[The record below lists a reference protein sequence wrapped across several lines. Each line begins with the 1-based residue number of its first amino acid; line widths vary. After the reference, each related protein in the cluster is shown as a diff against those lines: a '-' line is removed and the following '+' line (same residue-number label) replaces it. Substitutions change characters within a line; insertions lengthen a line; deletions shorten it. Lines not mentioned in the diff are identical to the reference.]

1 MNKKIKE
8 CENIEFLPQKFQ
20 EELKEQSDKNILSTL
35 CYCRFRFSDYA
46 SANNGFF
53 FTSLEELAKESLV
66 DVSTVKRKLALMQMK
81 KYIERKSG
89 TNHQCTHYKL
99 SKEIEELLGIEKEE
113 NSANEPLDKISKDKL
128 SLDKKSSVKLSL
140 DETSQVESRQDN
152 LRIENNNIL
161 EKNNNKLKE
170 NNNKLEKE
178 FEKPIEEDK
187 GYTEEE
193 FESFKAEID
202 SSLERCINENE
213 LSTVRSKLSFKN
225 FQENARKRK
234 RLYNRLNSY
243 IQSKYESLQHQ
254 CAVATS
260 SNNNYDDGL
269 PF

>member
-46 SANNGFF
+46 LANNGFF
-53 FTSLEELAKESLV
+53 FTSLEELSKESLV
-66 DVSTVKRKLALMQMK
+66 DVSTVKRRLALMQMK

-89 TNHQCTHYKL
+89 KNHQCTHYKL
-99 SKEIEELLGIEKEE
+99 SKEIEELLGIEEEE

-152 LRIENNNIL
+152 LRIEK
-161 EKNNNKLKE
+161 EKISLNSIE
-170 NNNKLEKE
+170 NNTFTIETFQKE
-178 FEKPIEEDK
+178 VEPLSECK
-187 GYTEEE
+187 Y
-193 FESFKAEID
+193 
-202 SSLERCINENE
+202 ENE
-213 LSTVRSKLSFKN
+213 LINKKLDIIKNLNSKEYEIGKTM
-225 FQENARKRK
+225 
-234 RLYNRLNSY
+234 YNRCLLYLNR
-243 IQSKYESLQHQ
+243 KYHEMCEDVQPEDS
-254 CAVATS
+254 TI
-260 SNNNYDDGL
+260 DEL

>member
-35 CYCRFRFSDYA
+35 CYYRFRFSDYA
-46 SANNGFF
+46 LANNGFF
-53 FTSLEELAKESLV
+53 FTSLEGLAKESLV
-66 DVSTVKRKLALMQMK
+66 DVSTVKRRLALMQMK

-99 SKEIEELLGIEKEE
+99 SKEIEELLGIEEDE

-152 LRIENNNIL
+152 LRIEKEKMSLNSNKTFTIETFQKDVEHLL
-161 EKNNNKLKE
+161 ECKYEDELINKKLDIIKNLNTKR
-170 NNNKLEKE
+170 LE
-178 FEKPIEEDK
+178 I
-187 GYTEEE
+187 G
-193 FESFKAEID
+193 ESMYNRCLSYLNRKYNEMCEVVQ
-202 SSLERCINENE
+202 LEA
-213 LSTVRSKLSFKN
+213 STVD
-225 FQENARKRK
+225 E
-234 RLYNRLNSY
+234 
-243 IQSKYESLQHQ
+243 
-254 CAVATS
+254 
-260 SNNNYDDGL
+260 L

>member
-20 EELKEQSDKNILSTL
+20 EELKEQSDKNILATL

-46 SANNGFF
+46 LANNGFF
-53 FTSLEELAKESLV
+53 FTSLEELSKESLV
-66 DVSTVKRKLALMQMK
+66 DVSTVKRRLALMQMK

-99 SKEIEELLGIEKEE
+99 SKEIEELLGIEEEE

-152 LRIENNNIL
+152 LRIEKEKMIL
-161 EKNNNKLKE
+161 NLNKTFTIETFQKE
-170 NNNKLEKE
+170 VEPLLECK
-178 FEKPIEEDK
+178 
-187 GYTEEE
+187 Y
-193 FESFKAEID
+193 
-202 SSLERCINENE
+202 ENE
-213 LSTVRSKLSFKN
+213 LLEKKLDIIKNLNTKRLEIGENMYNRCLSYLNRKYNEKCEVVQAEASTVD
-225 FQENARKRK
+225 E
-234 RLYNRLNSY
+234 
-243 IQSKYESLQHQ
+243 
-254 CAVATS
+254 
-260 SNNNYDDGL
+260 L

>member
-66 DVSTVKRKLALMQMK
+66 DVSTVKRRLALMQMK

-99 SKEIEELLGIEKEE
+99 SKEIEELLGIEEEE

-161 EKNNNKLKE
+161 EE

-187 GYTEEE
+187 GYSEEE

-202 SSLERCINENE
+202 TRFERCVNEDE
-213 LSTVRSKLSFKN
+213 LKETRSKLSSKN
-225 FQENARKRK
+225 ETEYAFYKP
-234 RLYNRLNSY
+234 RLRNRISSY
-243 IQSKYESLQHQ
+243 LSSKFEKCYESLQHQ

-260 SNNNYDDGL
+260 SNNNYDDEL

>member
-35 CYCRFRFSDYA
+35 CYYRFRFSDYA
-46 SANNGFF
+46 LANNGFF

-66 DVSTVKRKLALMQMK
+66 DVSTVKRRLALMQMK

-99 SKEIEELLGIEKEE
+99 SKEIEELLGIEEDE

-140 DETSQVESRQDN
+140 DETSQVESRQDD
-152 LRIENNNIL
+152 LRIEKEKMSLNSNKTFTIETFQKEVEPLL
-161 EKNNNKLKE
+161 ECKYEDELINKKLDIIKNLNTKR
-170 NNNKLEKE
+170 LEIGESMYNRCLSYLNRKYN
-178 FEKPIEEDK
+178 EKCDVVQPE
-187 GYTEEE
+187 
-193 FESFKAEID
+193 A
-202 SSLERCINENE
+202 
-213 LSTVRSKLSFKN
+213 STVD
-225 FQENARKRK
+225 E
-234 RLYNRLNSY
+234 
-243 IQSKYESLQHQ
+243 I
-254 CAVATS
+254 
-260 SNNNYDDGL
+260 